1 MISLIRISASG
12 NHRACALCAS
22 PNFKIQLVSVRKSLP
37 ERDSLFSSCPMDP
50 SSASCPIDP
59 SSAAPVASAAPVP
72 AAASSLSGMV
82 ARSLDC
88 LEPPRAQAAA
98 TWARVGGQAKAGD
111 GRRLHPGCAA
121 GANPTAR
128 PAAPSTQSRASGRA
142 CMPPLAS
149 SLCINSFASSLRPAH
164 PALRGRQWRTR
175 LLCPMRASAAERHMC
190 AGRLH
195 GCIVHADGAARFPR
209 SQLRLAPAARC
220 FATMSVRRALLL
232 LLLSLLAVPSPAVV
246 RAAEAE
252 LHAADSWD
260 SSVCGG
266 GWAQYAAM
274 HRDVLAGEREG
285 APQPI
290 RYPVSCMGRGSYAG
304 CCPCRSA
311 EAALLRCR
319 ELQGCTC
326 TSSPTR
332 GAAMPTSCWEFR
344 PHWPPRS

>member
-1 MISLIRISASG
+1 
-12 NHRACALCAS
+12 
-22 PNFKIQLVSVRKSLP
+22 
-37 ERDSLFSSCPMDP
+37 
-50 SSASCPIDP
+50 
-59 SSAAPVASAAPVP
+59 
-72 AAASSLSGMV
+72 
-82 ARSLDC
+82 
-88 LEPPRAQAAA
+88 
-98 TWARVGGQAKAGD
+98 
-111 GRRLHPGCAA
+111 
-121 GANPTAR
+121 
-128 PAAPSTQSRASGRA
+128 
-142 CMPPLAS
+142 
-149 SLCINSFASSLRPAH
+149 
-164 PALRGRQWRTR
+164 
-175 LLCPMRASAAERHMC
+175 MRASAAERHMC